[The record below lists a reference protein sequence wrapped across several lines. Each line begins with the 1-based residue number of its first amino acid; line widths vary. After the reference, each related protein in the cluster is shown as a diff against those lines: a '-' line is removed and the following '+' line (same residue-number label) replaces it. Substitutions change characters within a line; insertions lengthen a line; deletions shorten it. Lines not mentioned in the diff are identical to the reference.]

1 MASERR
7 YTPTKFMP
15 VAAGHSWVGVRGA
28 VILATNDQPR
38 GL

>member
-7 YTPTKFMP
+7 YIPTKFMA
-15 VAAGHSWVGVRGA
+15 VATGHSRVGVRGA
-28 VILATNDQPR
+28 VILPTNDQPR